1 MSSFDSAFD
10 CHCSAPE
17 SAFHAL
23 CGRRLRS
30 CIKLVMD
37 ANNGNNNHMNGYVFP
52 YDNSKA
58 LNNPAILHSIEESI
72 FELYK
77 NSDGLVSVPKFLAAL
92 RNAGLQKSD
101 PRLQRMLTKLHVA
114 HQELVQEDT
123 IESHNLLLDKKTFT
137 SCISEDILL
146 IIRALRNEFVI
157 PNWDGFCSRV
167 EEIFRNLSSCKL
179 GNVAT
184 YIPQLAR
191 VNPDNWGMAVCTV
204 DGQRRSWGDSEV
216 RWCLQSI
223 SKAFSYGIV
232 LDNVGDDVV
241 HKYVGQEPSG
251 RLFNE
256 ICLDYNNRP
265 HNPMINAGAI
275 IIASLIKNSET
286 LADRFEFM
294 INMYKKLAGYEFIGF
309 SNTTYEQ
316 MFLSE
321 RETADRN
328 FALAYYMREHK
339 CFPAGVDLND
349 TLDLYFQL
357 CSVEATCQSASVMA
371 ATLANGGVCPITGE
385 KVLENRSV
393 RDVLSL
399 MFSCG
404 MYDYSGQFAFKVGLP
419 AKSGVSG
426 SMILVI
432 PNVMGFAIF
441 SPRLDR
447 LGNTVR
453 GVQFAKTLVETFNFH
468 NYDSLVHGDSEK
480 IDPRRKPVEPGS
492 LYQQHSMFA
501 AARGNLEL
509 IKKYVLQGVCLT
521 FADYDGRTPLHLAA
535 SGGHLEVV
543 AFLLER
549 CKVDAE
555 PIDRWGNT
563 PLDNAK
569 QFGHENCV
577 KYLENWV
584 NNMHSSAIS
593 SDELN
598 EK

>member
-1 MSSFDSAFD
+1 MRRLLEGVALISYAGTLEELHLSFD
-10 CHCSAPE
+10 
-17 SAFHAL
+17 
-23 CGRRLRS
+23 
-30 CIKLVMD
+30 D
-37 ANNGNNNHMNGYVFP
+37 ANAAFAAAMKQEIKGFP

-92 RNAGLQKSD
+92 RHAGLQKSD

-157 PNWDGFCSRV
+157 PNWEGFCSRI
-167 EEIFRNLSSCKL
+167 EEIFRSLSDCTL

-191 VNPDNWGMAVCTV
+191 VDPDNWGMAVCTV
-204 DGQRRSWGDSEV
+204 DGQRRSWGDSQV

-232 LDNVGDDVV
+232 LDNVGDEVV

-256 ICLDYNNRP
+256 ICLDHNNRP

-275 IIASLIKNSET
+275 IIASLIKNNEN

-339 CFPAGVDLND
+339 CFPAGVNLND

-393 RDVLSL
+393 RD
-399 MFSCG
+399 
-404 MYDYSGQFAFKVGLP
+404 VGLP

-569 QFGHENCV
+569 QFGHANCV

-584 NNMHSSAIS
+584 NNVHSSTIFS
-593 SDELN
+593 EELN

>member
-1 MSSFDSAFD
+1 MRRLLEGVALISYAGTLEELHLSFD
-10 CHCSAPE
+10 
-17 SAFHAL
+17 
-23 CGRRLRS
+23 
-30 CIKLVMD
+30 D
-37 ANNGNNNHMNGYVFP
+37 ANAAFAAAMKQEIKGFP

-92 RNAGLQKSD
+92 RHAGLQKSD

-157 PNWDGFCSRV
+157 PNWEGFCSRI
-167 EEIFRNLSSCKL
+167 EEIFRSLSDCTL

-191 VNPDNWGMAVCTV
+191 VDPDNWGMAVCTV
-204 DGQRRSWGDSEV
+204 DGQRRSWGDSQV

-232 LDNVGDDVV
+232 LDNVGDEVV

-256 ICLDYNNRP
+256 ICLDHNNRP

-275 IIASLIKNSET
+275 IIASLIKNNEN

-294 INMYKKLAGYEFIGF
+294 IN
-309 SNTTYEQ
+309 

-339 CFPAGVDLND
+339 CFPAGVNLND

-569 QFGHENCV
+569 QFGHANCV

-584 NNMHSSAIS
+584 NNVHSSTIFS
-593 SDELN
+593 EELN

>member
-1 MSSFDSAFD
+1 MRRLLEGVALISCAGTLEECLKLHLSFD
-10 CHCSAPE
+10 
-17 SAFHAL
+17 
-23 CGRRLRS
+23 
-30 CIKLVMD
+30 D
-37 ANNGNNNHMNGYVFP
+37 ANAAFAAAMKQEIKGFP

-92 RNAGLQKSD
+92 RHAGLQKSD

-157 PNWDGFCSRV
+157 PNWEGFCSRI
-167 EEIFRNLSSCKL
+167 EEIFRSLSDCTL

-191 VNPDNWGMAVCTV
+191 VDPDNWGMAVCTV
-204 DGQRRSWGDSEV
+204 DGQRRSWGDSQV

-232 LDNVGDDVV
+232 LDNVGDEVV

-256 ICLDYNNRP
+256 ICLDHNNRP

-275 IIASLIKNSET
+275 IIASLIKNNEN

-339 CFPAGVDLND
+339 CFPAGVNLND

-569 QFGHENCV
+569 QFGHANCV

-584 NNMHSSAIS
+584 NNMHSSTIFS
-593 SDELN
+593 EELN